1 MANPRPSYYDG
12 RRRRRRYKGM
22 EWPEKAACCTLCWC
36 MALAVFSSVALIYLT
51 SRFFYFQKKLFI
63 KFFMYVSIRSSD

>member
-51 SRFFYFQKKLFI
+51 SRFLFSKKIFI